1 MLLGAMPLELEDII
15 WKDWFKQEGIDLDR
29 LSFKSRC
36 SMEDYLQLYDQVD
49 ICLDTFPYNGGTTT
63 WHALWMGVPVLSI
76 SGDTPM
82 SRGGACILGA
92 VGLSEFV
99 AKDKEEFVHKG
110 VAWANNI
117 NQLSKLRVEMRE
129 RIGLSDAGQTESI
142 AHLLSEALRIMW
154 KRWCQ
159 KLPPQAFTVQPK
171 VKRP

>member
-63 WHALWMGVPVLSI
+63 WHAVWMGVPVLSI
-76 SGDTPM
+76 SGETPL

-92 VGLSEFV
+92 IGLSEFV
-99 AKDKEEFVHKG
+99 AKDKEDFVRKG
-110 VAWANNI
+110 VAWSNNI
-117 NQLSKLRVEMRE
+117 NQLSKLRTEMRT
-129 RIGLSDAGQTESI
+129 RIVQSVSGQPEVI
-142 AHLLSEALRIMW
+142 AQSLIDALRNMW

-159 KLPPQAFTVQPK
+159 GLPAESFAVQP
-171 VKRP
+171 RQ